1 MEARGGSAMTTL
13 ILGSAST
20 SRARILSQAD
30 IAFTVR
36 VSDVDEPAAV
46 ASAQAKA
53 ADMGAL
59 LTPALEAQ
67 LLADLKAAAIAS
79 LPDIQA
85 DQESQEGQGTLVLGC
100 DSVFELDGIS
110 YGKPYK
116 VDVAVQRWKLMR
128 GRTGIL
134 HTGHTLVDAATG
146 TRAQRTLS
154 TSVTFGEP
162 SETEIRRYAESG
174 EPLNCAGGFTIDG
187 RGSAFVDAVEGDHL
201 SVIGVSPAALN
212 SMLAELGHS
221 ITDFWPTPEG
231 RY

>member
-13 ILGSAST
+13 ILGSASS
-20 SRARILSQAD
+20 SRARILTQAD

-36 VSDVDEPAAV
+36 ISDVDEPAAV
-46 ASAQAKA
+46 AAAQAKA
-53 ADMGAL
+53 ADMGAR

-67 LLADLKAAAIAS
+67 LLADLKAAAIAG

-85 DQESQEGQGTLVLGC
+85 GLDTLVLGC
-100 DSVFELDGIS
+100 DSVFELDGVS
-110 YGKPYK
+110 YGKPYE

-134 HTGHTLVDAATG
+134 HTGHTLIDAATG
-146 TRAQRTLS
+146 IRAQRTLS

-221 ITDFWPTPEG
+221 ITDFWPTSEG

>member
-1 MEARGGSAMTTL
+1 MTTL

-85 DQESQEGQGTLVLGC
+85 DQENQGALVLGC
-100 DSVFELDGIS
+100 DSVFELDGVS
-110 YGKPYK
+110 YGKPYE
-116 VDVAVQRWKLMR
+116 VDVAVQRWNLMR

-134 HTGHTLVDAATG
+134 HTGHTLIDAATG

-221 ITDFWPTPEG
+221 ITDFWPTSEG